1 VRNPVDL
8 WNEMLSIIEKEV
20 SPLGFET
27 WIKTIK
33 PYRFQNQ
40 NLILTVPLEWNK
52 DMIEKR
58 YLLLIKNAL
67 ILLAGNDC
75 SVEIL
80 VEDEAQNLLEE
91 DMASPEDFSGDI
103 QKIQELS
110 NLNPKYTFSSFVIGE
125 SNRLACAA
133 AQAVSEKPAESYNPL
148 FLYGDVGLGKTHLM
162 HAIGN
167 SILKNN
173 KEAKILYITSEMFI
187 NDLVN
192 AIKDNK
198 NEDFRNKYRNLDVLM
213 VDDIQFIGSKELMQQ
228 EFFHTFNH
236 LHQSN
241 KQIILSSDRPPKDIS
256 TLESR
261 LRSRFEW
268 GLICDIKQPDY
279 ETRVAILKKKVQ
291 TDHLDISDDILT
303 FIAERVKSNIRELEG
318 VLNRLTA
325 YSQLTKMPITK
336 DMVQDMIKDIT
347 ETKVNRVVNVDTII
361 LETANYFDM
370 DPKELKSKTRKQEV
384 VNVRQIAMYIIRE
397 LTGLSY
403 KKIGED
409 FSGRDH
415 TTVMSSI
422 NKVED
427 QINEDENLKNNIEE
441 IISNIKNMM

>member
-1 VRNPVDL
+1 MRNPVDL

-80 VEDEAQNLLEE
+80 VEDEAQNLPEE

-162 HAIGN
+162 HAI
-167 SILKNN
+167 
-173 KEAKILYITSEMFI
+173 
-187 NDLVN
+187 
-192 AIKDNK
+192 
-198 NEDFRNKYRNLDVLM
+198 
-213 VDDIQFIGSKELMQQ
+213 
-228 EFFHTFNH
+228 
-236 LHQSN
+236 
-241 KQIILSSDRPPKDIS
+241 
-256 TLESR
+256 
-261 LRSRFEW
+261 
-268 GLICDIKQPDY
+268 
-279 ETRVAILKKKVQ
+279 
-291 TDHLDISDDILT
+291 
-303 FIAERVKSNIRELEG
+303 
-318 VLNRLTA
+318 
-325 YSQLTKMPITK
+325 
-336 DMVQDMIKDIT
+336 
-347 ETKVNRVVNVDTII
+347 
-361 LETANYFDM
+361 
-370 DPKELKSKTRKQEV
+370 
-384 VNVRQIAMYIIRE
+384 
-397 LTGLSY
+397 
-403 KKIGED
+403 
-409 FSGRDH
+409 
-415 TTVMSSI
+415 
-422 NKVED
+422 
-427 QINEDENLKNNIEE
+427 
-441 IISNIKNMM
+441 